1 MSSQLTATFHASAMS
16 TPTADQ
22 IRARMRDDYGNDLT
36 AKVDDGTGPCRHC
49 LQYAKPGDRLILFSY
64 RPFEKP
70 ALYQEVGPVF
80 IHADGCE
87 RYAGSEMIPP
97 AYSFCGRTQ
106 ASMRSPIHKYSPQPA
121 ALLKWP
127 PRCSRIQTSR
137 ISMCAAFRAAVT
149 CSESSASARF
159 EVYRH
164 RLVLSD
170 CFWSTPVGSRLF
182 SRLNPERLARDQMV
196 EREGYLCLRGHRE
209 LEGQR
214 RGGDDGEVNAIGRC
228 EFEADRVRNEYRRK
242 RTARLDRVEFA
253 LERLR
258 PIDRAS

>member
-97 AYSFCGRTQ
+97 AFAARPLILRPYTSEHAIADSQVFAPAGR
-106 ASMRSPIHKYSPQPA
+106 APEMAA
-121 ALLKWP
+121 ALFENPDVAYLHV
-127 PRCSRIQTSR
+127 RSVSRGCYLFR
-137 ISMCAAFRAAVT
+137 IERF
-149 CSESSASARF
+149 SA
-159 EVYRH
+159 
-164 RLVLSD
+164 L
-170 CFWSTPVGSRLF
+170 
-182 SRLNPERLARDQMV
+182 
-196 EREGYLCLRGHRE
+196 
-209 LEGQR
+209 
-214 RGGDDGEVNAIGRC
+214 
-228 EFEADRVRNEYRRK
+228 
-242 RTARLDRVEFA
+242 
-253 LERLR
+253 
-258 PIDRAS
+258 